1 MRLCLRLATV
11 MYEMLLDD
19 RILNAIQPG
28 LVFFAK
34 GRPLPGATKEKK
46 QGLPESISPM
56 PHPGIEKLSSL

>member
-19 RILNAIQPG
+19 RIAIQPG

-46 QGLPESISPM
+46 KSLQPVLSIAV
-56 PHPGIEKLSSL
+56 GK